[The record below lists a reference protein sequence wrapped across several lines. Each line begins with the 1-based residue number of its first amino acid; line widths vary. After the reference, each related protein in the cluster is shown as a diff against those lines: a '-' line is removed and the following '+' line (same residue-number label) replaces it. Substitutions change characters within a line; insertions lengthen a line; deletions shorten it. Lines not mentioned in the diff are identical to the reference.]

1 MLQCT
6 STMKQS
12 IDLKY
17 KRELVQLFKTAAK
30 RNISE
35 EFIDYLLSLAEIN
48 EISTR
53 IQILKLLLEGKNQ
66 REIAKRFSVG
76 LTTVSRGA
84 RALKEHRK
92 TIEKLGLLK

>member
-1 MLQCT
+1 
-6 STMKQS
+6 MKQS
-12 IDLKY
+12 LDPKY